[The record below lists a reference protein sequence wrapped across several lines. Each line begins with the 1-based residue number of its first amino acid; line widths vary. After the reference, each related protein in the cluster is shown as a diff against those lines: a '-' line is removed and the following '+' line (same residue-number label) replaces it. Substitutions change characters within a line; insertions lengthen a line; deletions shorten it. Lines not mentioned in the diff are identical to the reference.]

1 MPSELSSQALAD
13 KWPQS
18 TSVTVSCVSRSF
30 AARFSPEAKSKVP
43 SSYTSACMHLLHHWL
58 ALRRHF
64 KATSPI
70 SAASANE
77 TANRKHH
84 HTVKCAASVILGRG
98 CEWKCNI
105 AVARLFSSDTT
116 TLQSPRLSRLIR
128 PCLIDSPSILK
139 KVEHAIL
146 GVHLQHDTPDTDDS
160 QHTPP
165 PGGTFMPQSRPQH
178 SHLHDS
184 MQFVKKS
191 RPSAQPRW
199 NSSLP

>member
-1 MPSELSSQALAD
+1 MFHAASLPDSRPKPGAKCPAPTPARVCTSCTTGWPSD
-13 KWPQS
+13 
-18 TSVTVSCVSRSF
+18 
-30 AARFSPEAKSKVP
+30 
-43 SSYTSACMHLLHHWL
+43 
-58 ALRRHF
+58 
-64 KATSPI
+64 ATSRPQVH

-84 HTVKCAASVILGRG
+84 HTVKCAASVILGRA

-116 TLQSPRLSRLIR
+116 TLQSPRVSRLIR
-128 PCLIDSPSILK
+128 PCLIDEPSILK

-191 RPSAQPRW
+191 RPSAQPR
-199 NSSLP
+199 